1 MFQVS
6 NYESHINA
14 KSDSDIQ
21 EILIDL
27 IKKFEE
33 TSPDLFN
40 DIFDKYPLKKKEKCD
55 QMSVKYREEGNY
67 FYQKKQLKVKSMF
80 SKTR

>member
-55 QMSVKYREEGNY
+55 QMSVKCREEGNY
-67 FYQKKQLKVKSMF
+67 FYQKKQLKVKSRF
-80 SKTR
+80 SKTA